1 MKPLVIMG
9 ATAVPEM
16 IDLIMAINNH
26 TPSFTPTAILDD
38 NASLHG
44 SSVEDIPVTGTLSS
58 HTEHPEA
65 QFLFTI
71 GNHESRFT
79 RKTVLERL
87 ALPDD
92 RYATLIHPASNLYRS
107 ASIGSGSIIHF
118 GAVIA
123 NGAKLG
129 RWVEVL
135 WNSVVGANSTI
146 EDGVKIASNVTINS
160 GILAKRFSYLGAA
173 SAIAEDVT
181 IGSGAVIGMGSV
193 VTRDVA
199 DGAFVFGNPPR
210 TLKKDELPE
219 GF

>member
-16 IDLIMAINNH
+16 IDLIKAINDSS
-26 TPSFTPTAILDD
+26 PSFSPVAILDD
-38 NASLHG
+38 NTSLHG
-44 SSVEDIPVTGTLSS
+44 SIVEGIPVTGDLSS
-58 HTEHPEA
+58 YKDHPEA

-79 RKTVLERL
+79 RKTILQRL
-87 ALPDD
+87 SLPDN

-107 ASIGSGSIIHF
+107 ASIGSGCIVHF

-123 NGAKLG
+123 NGARLG

-135 WNSVVGANSTI
+135 WNSIVGANSTI

-181 IGSGAVIGMGSV
+181 IGAGAVVGMGSV
-193 VTRDVA
+193 ITRDVT
-199 DGAFVFGNPPR
+199 DGAFVFGSPPR